1 MSISKVL
8 ILSSFGLLLIL
19 SGCEKLSSI
28 PTAEDNFIVVPP
40 VDLEVITAH
49 DASVLLQWNQ
59 VGAVGFEYY
68 NLYYGTNR
76 SYLPHQVQ
84 TYNNSFYVDSLSYDS
99 TYYFEVTAVYANG
112 DESGPSNIVSA
123 EPINYFHPAA
133 PVGLVVQGHDDSSGK
148 YITVV
153 WSPNLDG
160 DLAGYEVYRGTT
172 SSFQPDTALKT
183 NLITTVTTDAFKDTV
198 GLVPDTE
205 YYYKIIAFD
214 FAHWRSTP
222 SSPDSDMILARPT
235 LVSPSDGATLSGQNI
250 LQFTFNQV
258 QGASGYILYISTSST
273 VGDVYSTTIPPNQN
287 SVIYSG
293 YALNLNEQY
302 FWHIA
307 ATTQDP
313 NTPNSVSDVYSFI
326 LTQ

>member
-1 MSISKVL
+1 MAKSKVL
-8 ILSSFGLLLIL
+8 VLSAFALLLTL

-28 PTAEDNFIVVPP
+28 PTAEDNFIAVPP
-40 VDLEVITAH
+40 VHLQVLAAH

-59 VGAVGFEYY
+59 LGAVGFYYY
-68 NLYYGTNR
+68 NVYYGTSR
-76 SYLPHQVQ
+76 SHFPYIVEA
-84 TYNNSFYVDSLSYDS
+84 TSNSFYVDSLSYDS

-112 DESGPSNIVSA
+112 KESGPSNIVSA
-123 EPINYFHPAA
+123 KPINYFHPLA
-133 PVGLVVQGHDDSSGK
+133 PTGLVVQGHDDDSGR

-172 SSFQPDTALKT
+172 STFQPDTALKT
-183 NLITTVTTDAFKDTV
+183 NLVATLTTDAFKDMT
-198 GLVPDTE
+198 GLSIGKE
-205 YYYKIIAFD
+205 YYYKVIAFD

-235 LVSPSDGATLSGQNI
+235 LLSPADGATLSGQNI
-250 LQFTFNQV
+250 LQFTFNPV
-258 QGASGYILYISTSST
+258 PGASGYIIYVSTSAS
-273 VGDVYSTTIPPNQN
+273 VGNVYTATIPPNQN
-287 SVIYSG
+287 SLIYAG
-293 YALNLNEQY
+293 YSLNPNEQY
-302 FWHIA
+302 FWHVA

-313 NTPNSVSDVYSFI
+313 NTPNSVSEVHSFI